1 MSRYYQ
7 VVDADPS
14 LRARA
19 ERLLARHA
27 TRLGLDP
34 RPTIRFVR
42 STSVAAGAL
51 TVSALPAGAEADGFV
66 RKEEPNVIYI
76 NVAAPLAV
84 TIAHEARHVWQEQK
98 VKANVWAAAATRPM
112 EDDAR
117 DYERRATLAQSLA
130 KAHLETKASV

>member
-1 MSRYYQ
+1 MHYQ
-7 VVDADPS
+7 VVDVDPS

-19 ERLLARHA
+19 ERLLDRYALSLA
-27 TRLGLDP
+27 LDP
-34 RPTIRFVR
+34 RPTVRFVR
-42 STSVAAGAL
+42 STRSAVGAL
-51 TVSALPAGAEADGFV
+51 TVRALPAGTEADGFV

-98 VKANVWAAAATRPM
+98 INGNVWSAAATPLM

-117 DYERRATLAQSLA
+117 EYERRVTLARALARVSLGTEA
-130 KAHLETKASV
+130 GA